1 MSKLILFLIAVSF
14 ICSPLAS
21 SCAGKKS
28 SGTTVSQTEELAG
41 FKTTDDWN
49 KLDGRFKMAFDKAL
63 SENEKDKQ
71 FECLIKTSAKPT
83 EDDKN
88 ILKTAGFMHRSVSG
102 NILTGYVKIDNVP
115 SVAKLEFVKVMEL
128 AVPLSPKK

>member
-1 MSKLILFLIAVSF
+1 M
-14 ICSPLAS
+14 S

-28 SGTTVSQTEELAG
+28 SGTAVSQTEELTT
-41 FKTTDDWN
+41 FKTTEEWN

-63 SENEKDKQ
+63 SENEKDKE
-71 FECLIKTSAKPT
+71 FECLIKTSTKPT
-83 EDDKN
+83 EDEKTTLKN
-88 ILKTAGFMHRSVSG
+88 AGYMYRSVSG
-102 NILTGYVKIDNVP
+102 KILTGYVKMNDVP